1 MKTKWALSGL
11 SALLAFTAGLVLYA
25 GNAMPVVAA
34 VSEAE
39 ARDPSRP
46 FVVKMH
52 AQWCP
57 VCLLTKGTW
66 AAVQQTHAGSAN
78 LVVFDFTNEKTTEA
92 SRADA
97 KRLGL
102 EKFFD
107 ENGGVS
113 GVVYVLDGRTKEVR
127 AELVGEHNA
136 AAYRRAIEA
145 AMPPSVSR

>member
-11 SALLAFTAGLVLYA
+11 SALLALTAGLVLYA
-25 GNAMPVVAA
+25 GNATPAVAA

-52 AQWCP
+52 AQWCS
-57 VCLLTKGTW
+57 VCVLTKGAW
-66 AAVQQTHAGSAN
+66 AAVQRTHAGRAN

-92 SRADA
+92 SRAEA

-107 ENGGVS
+107 ENGGTS
-113 GVVYVLDGRTKEVR
+113 GVVYVLDGRTKEIR
-127 AELVGEHNA
+127 AELAGERDA
-136 AAYRRAIEA
+136 AAYRSAIDSA
-145 AMPPSVSR
+145 LMPPAGK